1 MKKNLLNFSRARDPE
16 GQTLFAYGA
25 RRELKASLIFY
36 FFKTPFKLAVFF
48 CF

>member
-36 FFKTPFKLAVFF
+36 FFKTLFN
-48 CF
+48 